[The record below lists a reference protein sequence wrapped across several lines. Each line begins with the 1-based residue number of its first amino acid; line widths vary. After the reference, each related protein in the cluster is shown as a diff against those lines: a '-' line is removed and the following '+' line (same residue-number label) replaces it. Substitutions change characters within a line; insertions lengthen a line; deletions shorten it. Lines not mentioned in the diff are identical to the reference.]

1 MSTATSIDTGDFRKA
16 LGAFTTGVTIV
27 TTYYE
32 EMGDVGLTANSFNS
46 VSLDPPM
53 VLWSLA
59 KTAGSL
65 EAFKNTD
72 YFAVHILSEDQQE
85 LSNRFAQ
92 RGADKFANIDIQ
104 RGPSKIPLIEGCAA
118 QFTCKTAYQYEG
130 GDHLIFVG
138 EVVNFERRDRPPLL
152 FHDGEYGQINKPEN
166 AGDTNTELKVPDDA
180 LGMLLRRSYQ
190 KLIEPLFAELEK
202 KSLSIGQHYF
212 LALVSRTPNRSFEEL
227 QSIVSTSSGRI
238 PEEEYK
244 SLLKKGLIEESD
256 NQINLTEQGMKIR
269 VEMASIY
276 QSIESGILK
285 NFDYDKTQSLKILLN
300 QLLDSIDIK

>member
-1 MSTATSIDTGDFRKA
+1 MSTATSIDTGEFRKA

-27 TTYYE
+27 TTHFE
-32 EMGDVGLTANSFNS
+32 KMGDVGLTANSFNS

-65 EAFKNTD
+65 QAFKNTE

-92 RGADKFANIDIQ
+92 RGVDKFSNIDIQ
-104 RGPSKIPLIEGCAA
+104 RGPENIPLIEGCAA

-138 EVVNFERRDRPPLL
+138 EVVNFRRRDRSPLL

-166 AGDTNTELKVPDDA
+166 TNDSNNELKAPDDA

-190 KLIEPLFAELEK
+190 KLIEPLLGELEK

-212 LALVSRTPNRSFEEL
+212 LALVSRSSNRTFDEL

-238 PEEEYK
+238 PLEEYK
-244 SLLKKGLIEESD
+244 SLMNKGLIEESD
-256 NQINLTEQGMKIR
+256 NRIHLTEQGMKIR
-269 VEMASIY
+269 VEIASIY
-276 QSIESGILK
+276 QSIESDILK
-285 NFDYDKTQSLKILLN
+285 NFGYDKTQSLKILLN
-300 QLLDSIDIK
+300 QLLDSIDVK